1 MPGELHMSPEFGP
14 DRLVVT
20 VKPVT
25 VKQLCGLVLHEP
37 QWRLQSGEQK
47 CFDEAASRILHDFNK
62 ALAKFNEGRRVW
74 QHFA

>member
-37 QWRLQSGEQK
+37 Q
-47 CFDEAASRILHDFNK
+47 
-62 ALAKFNEGRRVW
+62 
-74 QHFA
+74 